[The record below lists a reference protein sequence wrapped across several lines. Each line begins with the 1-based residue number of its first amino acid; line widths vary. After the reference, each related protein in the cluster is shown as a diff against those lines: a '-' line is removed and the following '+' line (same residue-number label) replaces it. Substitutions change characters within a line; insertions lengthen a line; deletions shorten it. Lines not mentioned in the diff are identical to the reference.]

1 MSQSTAVG
9 AASSLWRRKSIDQMQ
24 ESSHHDG
31 GRELKRALG
40 PGALVALGI
49 GCTIGAGLFS
59 LTGIAA
65 SENAGPAVVL
75 SYLVAA
81 IGCGF
86 AGLCYSELASM
97 IPIAG
102 SAYTYAYTTLG
113 EFVAWIIGWDLVLEY
128 AVGAA
133 TVAVSWSSYMVK
145 LLATFGVSLPPRLC
159 ASPFDT
165 VHLADGST
173 AVGLINL
180 PAVFIIVA
188 VSLLLM
194 RGVSESAKVN
204 NVIVVVKLLVIA
216 AVIGFG
222 IPYIKTANYV
232 PFIPPNDG
240 TFGHFGF
247 SGIMRAAGT
256 IFFAYVGFDA
266 VSTTAQEAKNPGR
279 DLPIGILGSLAICSL
294 AYVLFSGVLTGML
307 NYKAMLN
314 DASPVAS
321 AIALTPYSWLKLA
334 VTIGILCGFTS
345 VLLVLLLGQSR
356 VFYAMS
362 KDGLLPALFSSVHP
376 RWQTPWRSNL
386 FFMVLTSLLCAFLPI
401 AQLGHMT
408 SIGTLLAFIIVCIG
422 VMILR
427 VRDPGRT
434 RIFRVPFGPVVPILG
449 IVSCGAIMASLDGLT
464 WVRLVIW
471 LAIGLAVYFGY
482 GRRHSR
488 LARGP
493 ATIAG

>member
-1 MSQSTAVG
+1 MSQSVQAGHT
-9 AASSLWRRKSIDQMQ
+9 SSLWRRKPIDQLQ
-24 ESSHHDG
+24 ESPHQDDEHA
-31 GRELKRALG
+31 LKRVLG

-128 AVGAA
+128 AVAA
-133 TVAVSWSSYMVK
+133 AAVAVSWSRYAVK
-145 LLATFGVSLPPRLC
+145 LLGIFGISLPPRLC
-159 ASPFDT
+159 ASPFET
-165 VHLADGST
+165 VRLADGSS
-173 AVGLINL
+173 AIGLVNL
-180 PAVFIIVA
+180 PAAFVIVC
-188 VSLLLM
+188 VSLLLI
-194 RGVSESAKVN
+194 RGVSESARVN
-204 NVIVVVKLLVIA
+204 NVIVAIKIAVIL

-222 IPYIKTANYV
+222 IPYIKTANYI

-240 TFGHFGF
+240 TFGHFGL
-247 SGIMRAAGT
+247 SGVMRAAGT

-266 VSTTAQEAKNPGR
+266 VSTTAQEARNPSR
-279 DLPIGILGSLAICSL
+279 DMPIGILGSLAICTL
-294 AYVLFSGVLTGML
+294 AYVVFSGVLTGML
-307 NYKAMLN
+307 NYHAMLN
-314 DASPVAS
+314 DPAPVAT
-321 AIALTPYSWLKLA
+321 AIDQTPYGWLKLA
-334 VTIGILCGFTS
+334 VNFGILCGFTS

-362 KDGLLPALFSSVHP
+362 KDGLLPGLFSLVHH

-386 FFMVLTSLLCAFLPI
+386 FFMILTSVLSAFLPI
-401 AQLGHMT
+401 SQLGHMT

-422 VMILR
+422 VLILR
-427 VRDPGRT
+427 MRDPGRA
-434 RIFRVPFGPVVPILG
+434 RGFRVPFGPVIPVLG
-449 IVSCGAIMASLDGLT
+449 ILSCGAIMASLDGLT
-464 WVRLVIW
+464 WIRLVIW
-471 LAIGLAVYFGY
+471 LALGLIVYFGY
-482 GRRHSR
+482 SRRHSR
-488 LARGP
+488 LGR
-493 ATIAG
+493 AT